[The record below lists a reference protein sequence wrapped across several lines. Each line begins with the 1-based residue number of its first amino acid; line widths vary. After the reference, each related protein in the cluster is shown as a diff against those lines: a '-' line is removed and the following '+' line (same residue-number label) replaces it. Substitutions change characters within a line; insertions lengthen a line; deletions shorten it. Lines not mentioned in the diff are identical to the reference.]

1 MRACGAAIGGDGRA
15 SRAVSQR
22 ERRRGGAALSGR
34 AVRAHAEARECG
46 TYRQTLIRV
55 SVHCAPLSCSWPR
68 PGAWPLYRTVCACAV
83 REASPWE
90 RSPAAGAPLS

>member
-1 MRACGAAIGGDGRA
+1 MQASGTAIGGGVWANREV
-15 SRAVSQR
+15 SRR

-34 AVRAHAEARECG
+34 AVRARAEVREM
-46 TYRQTLIRV
+46 RDV
-55 SVHCAPLSCSWPR
+55 SADVDQSVSPCAPLSCSWPR
-68 PGAWPLYRTVCACAV
+68 PGAWPLDRTVCACAV